1 MSTSVFS
8 IPILLAIS
16 VATAETEP
24 AKQAPGGSLLQTC
37 TAKHVLHLLTATQ
50 VVSQQPYLEMSWDER
65 CAQLVMEKWPVS
77 ICLRGN
83 VSCEEML
90 SCHKTLRAHSEC
102 FSYSLVFRI
111 HIFFASV

>member
-1 MSTSVFS
+1 MA
-8 IPILLAIS
+8 P
-16 VATAETEP
+16 AEIEP
-24 AKQAPGGSLLQTC
+24 ANLAPGGSLLQTC

-65 CAQLVMEKWPVS
+65 CAHVMEKRHVS
-77 ICLRGN
+77 ICPHGN

-102 FSYSLVFRI
+102 FLVLPT
-111 HIFFASV
+111 A